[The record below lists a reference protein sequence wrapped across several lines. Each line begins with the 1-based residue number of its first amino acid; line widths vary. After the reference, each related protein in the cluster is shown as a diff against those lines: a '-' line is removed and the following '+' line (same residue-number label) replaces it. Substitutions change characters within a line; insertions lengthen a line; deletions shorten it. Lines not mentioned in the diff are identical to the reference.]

1 MEYVTQ
7 EQWKEAVRKDRERWN
22 SLTPEQK
29 KEEALQRLIKLGFV
43 NPDGTPKENI
53 VTGGYLCS

>member
-7 EQWKEAVRKDRERWN
+7 EQWKEAFRKERERKAK
-22 SLTPEQK
+22 LTPEQRK
-29 KEEALQRLIKLGFV
+29 TEAIQRLIRIGAL